1 MKNIR
6 WHILFWSCY
15 FMYVCISDI
24 ILEPGYRFSL
34 ELIFFIT
41 QNLYLFYGLL
51 FFLKKFS
58 SNSIKET
65 LKSILRLVTVLS
77 IFFSIRYFFRYYF
90 IPKYIDPIYG
100 QVTLSQFTMGGILWI
115 TNYFIFALAYFYL
128 TRSIQKEHQRRQA
141 IEQQLLAEQSLH
153 TKEQERLQ
161 AIEQQLQAEHDLH
174 AKEQERLQLEN
185 IALRAQINPH
195 FLYNTLG
202 FLYAEALPHSDK
214 LSEGIV
220 RLSEIMQY
228 SIKPHDAS
236 GMVLLE
242 DEIEHVENVL
252 EINKLR
258 FGQAIYVYFTYEGQR
273 SGVRMVPLV
282 LLTLVENVLKHG
294 QLNDPEYPA
303 TIHLKLDGTK
313 LTFTTHNKKR
323 SGPKERS
330 TSIGLNNTRKRLQ
343 NVYGQNFSLTSKDED
358 EYFITTLMID
368 NIRQASAKAVN

>member
-1 MKNIR
+1 MKNIK
-6 WHILFWSCY
+6 WHLLVWIVY
-15 FMYVCISDI
+15 FLIVYISDL
-24 ILEPGYRFSL
+24 ILNPSITFIVEVT
-34 ELIFFIT
+34 IFLTHNI
-41 QNLYLFYGLL
+41 YLFYSLL
-51 FFLKKFS
+51 FVIRKFS
-58 SNSIKET
+58 VRRKYLAVISI
-65 LKSILRLVTVLS
+65 SRFILVIVV
-77 IFFSIRYFFRYYF
+77 FFCF
-90 IPKYIDPIYG
+90 KYIIIYFLLPRVYE
-100 QVTLSQFTMGGILWI
+100 QLIEPQESQWI
-115 TNYFIFALAYFYL
+115 TVGFLWVINYSLFASAYFYFISSL
-128 TRSIQKEHQRRQA
+128 QKQKVVN
-141 IEQQLLAEQSLH
+141 SLV
-153 TKEQERLQ
+153 QEK
-161 AIEQQLQAEHDLH
+161 A

-214 LSEGIV
+214 LSEGIM

-242 DEIEHVENVL
+242 DEIEHIENVL

-258 FGQAIYVYFTYEGQR
+258 FGQSIYVHFTYEGQR
-273 SGVRMVPLV
+273 SGVRIVPLV

-294 QLNDPEYPA
+294 QLNDPECVA
-303 TIHLKLDGTK
+303 TIHLQLDGTK

-343 NVYGQNFSLTSKDED
+343 NAYGQNFSLTSKDEE
-358 EYFITTLMID
+358 EYFTTTLMID
-368 NIRQASAKAVN
+368 NIRQPATKAVA